1 MTIRYSKDQERFV
14 HEAVRAGLYTSE
26 DAVVR
31 DALDRLRQTIPT
43 PVLNTTQ
50 GGQTYQG
57 RAGEKKAHHSGNTSA
72 DAGKR
77 FDDPATRQGRRF

>member
-1 MTIRYSKDQERFV
+1 MTIHLSKDQERFV

-31 DALDRLRQTIPT
+31 DDLDRLPQTIPT
-43 PVLNTTQ
+43 PVKTPRKAAKRTKPVP
-50 GGQTYQG
+50 
-57 RAGEKKAHHSGNTSA
+57 EKKKPHHSGSTSA

-77 FDDPATRQGRRF
+77 FDEPTPRHGRRF